1 MVKECKLLP
10 KFYMRKLLFFA
21 GIFLLNSCQTDD
33 TAKDEKVMGYKP
45 IYVSYSEI
53 EKVSIEA
60 ARKLKNPAKIYV
72 RGEYLFVNEV
82 NEGVHVIYNADPK
95 FPKPI
100 AFIKIPGNNDI
111 ELKDNVMYADN
122 GLDLIAIDI
131 ASPQSVKILK
141 RIKDAFP
148 YPNYPPFQNVKF
160 ECADTSKG
168 YVVKWEFVEL
178 TNPKC
183 NR

>member
-1 MVKECKLLP
+1 MK
-10 KFYMRKLLFFA
+10 KLLFIA
-21 GIFLLNSCQTDD
+21 GVLLLNACQTDE
-33 TAKDEKVMGYKP
+33 TIKDEKVMGYRAVYLP
-45 IYVSYSEI
+45 YADI

-60 ARKLKNPAKIYV
+60 ARKLKNPARIYV
-72 RGEYLFVNEV
+72 RGAFLFVNEA
-82 NEGVHVIYNADPK
+82 NEGVHVINNADPK
-95 FPKPI
+95 APKPI
-100 AFIKIPGNNDI
+100 AFIKIPGNQDL

-131 ASPQSVKILK
+131 SSPQSVKILK
-141 RIKDAFP
+141 RIKDVFP

-160 ECADTSKG
+160 ECADPQKG
-168 YVVKWEFVEL
+168 YVVKWEFVQL